1 MTHGGASKETG
12 GEKEGKL
19 IRRWRKLEVAEETR
33 VQAGCLWRLG
43 SPVFECKMKELGL
56 ELGHDVTVLGSRAQ
70 ASSSAGTGVGSRPH
84 R

>member
-1 MTHGGASKETG
+1 MSRQVVCGDWGV
-12 GEKEGKL
+12 L
-19 IRRWRKLEVAEETR
+19 CW
-33 VQAGCLWRLG
+33 
-43 SPVFECKMKELGL
+43 ECKMKELEL